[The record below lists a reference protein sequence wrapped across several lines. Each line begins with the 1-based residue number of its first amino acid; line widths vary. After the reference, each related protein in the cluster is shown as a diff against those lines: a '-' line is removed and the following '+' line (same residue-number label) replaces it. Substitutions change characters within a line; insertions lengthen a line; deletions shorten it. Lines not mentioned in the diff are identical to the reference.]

1 MAVVY
6 KMNHIFAG
14 ERLFIHYG
22 YGYAYSCVA
31 FFYCI
36 KLSRSKTRTRINSN
50 RILTALLPFLVAAE
64 FFHSKIKCLK
74 SKNSKSSSRQLF

>member
-1 MAVVY
+1 
-6 KMNHIFAG
+6 MNHIFAG
-14 ERLFIHYG
+14 EKLFIHYG

-50 RILTALLPFLVAAE
+50 RILAALLPFLDTTE
-64 FFHSKIKCLK
+64 FFHSKIKIK
-74 SKNSKSSSRQLF
+74 Y